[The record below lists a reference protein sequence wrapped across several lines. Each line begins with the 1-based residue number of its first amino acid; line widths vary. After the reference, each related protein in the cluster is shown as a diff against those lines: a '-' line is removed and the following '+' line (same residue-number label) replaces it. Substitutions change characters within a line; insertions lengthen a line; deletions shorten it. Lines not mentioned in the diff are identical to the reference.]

1 MFRFDHVA
9 ISVSNPEKSME
20 FYSKFGFAFF
30 KRYDDPNG
38 TLSITLLKNKK
49 MILELFCYKDFKP
62 LPEHC
67 EDNSKDLNVL
77 GTKHFGLCVKDISKA
92 ASKVVELGILKELPE
107 IKTGRLGRDYFFVK
121 DPDGINVEIIE
132 K

>member
-20 FYSKFGFAFF
+20 FYEKLGFVFF

-38 TLSITLLKNKK
+38 TLSISLLKNKK
-49 MILELFCYKDFKP
+49 MILELFCYNKFIP

-92 ASKVVELGILKELPE
+92 ATKIVEVGILESLPE

-121 DPDGINVEIIE
+121 DTDGINVEIIE

>member
-1 MFRFDHVA
+1 M
-9 ISVSNPEKSME
+9 
-20 FYSKFGFAFF
+20 
-30 KRYDDPNG
+30 
-38 TLSITLLKNKK
+38 
-49 MILELFCYKDFKP
+49 P

-67 EDNSKDLNVL
+67 EDNSKDLNGW

-92 ASKVVELGILKELPE
+92 ATKIVELGILESLPE

>member
-1 MFRFDHVA
+1 MFSFDHVA
-9 ISVSNPEKSME
+9 ISVSDTEKSMG
-20 FYSKFGFAFF
+20 FYEKLGFVFF
-30 KRYDDPNG
+30 KRYDDPKG

-49 MILELFCYKDFKP
+49 MILELFCYKDFGK

-67 EDNSKDLNVL
+67 KEHSKDLTVL
-77 GTKHFGLCVKDISKA
+77 GTKHFGLCVSDIKKA
-92 ASKVVELGILKELPE
+92 ASKIVEVGILKDLPE

-121 DPDGINVEIIE
+121 DPDGTNVEIIE

>member
-1 MFRFDHVA
+1 M
-9 ISVSNPEKSME
+9 
-20 FYSKFGFAFF
+20 GFEFF

-38 TLSITLLKNKK
+38 ELSITLLKNKK
-49 MILELFCYKDFKP
+49 MILELFCYKKFMP

-92 ASKVVELGILKELPE
+92 ATKIVELGILESLPE
-107 IKTGRLGRDYFFVK
+107 IKTGRL
-121 DPDGINVEIIE
+121 
-132 K
+132 